1 MRTNSYFS
9 TCLMLSEAEQ
19 RKNVVSKTSKST
31 NDTLNHFLESVRATT
46 DNIYVKE
53 SRVATRIENVKLEDE
68 CSRSFCGAIV
78 TKVRRN
84 VSRCF
89 SKCQLLHYTQRT
101 KLADNSPWICGVMQ

>member
-1 MRTNSYFS
+1 
-9 TCLMLSEAEQ
+9 MLSEAEQ

-68 CSRSFCGAIV
+68 C
-78 TKVRRN
+78 
-84 VSRCF
+84 
-89 SKCQLLHYTQRT
+89 
-101 KLADNSPWICGVMQ
+101 